1 MKVLIVDD
9 DPDICFAMRTLMQGE
24 GWETGEAMSG
34 DEALRRLDELTGF
47 DAIVLDYRMPGLTG
61 IELARNLREEGI
73 FPPMILCSAYL
84 NADVEA
90 EAKAL
95 GVPTVDKMDLRR
107 LIEMIRSHAGADAE
121 QPPP

>member
-1 MKVLIVDD
+1 MVRVLIVDD
-9 DPDICFAMRTLMQGE
+9 DPNICFALRTLMQQE

-34 DEALRRLDELTGF
+34 EEALQRLDELTGF
-47 DAIVLDYRMPGLTG
+47 DVLVLDYRMPGLTG

-84 NADVEA
+84 NADVEQ

-95 GVPTVDKMDLRR
+95 GVPTVDKIDLRR
-107 LIEMIRSHAGADAE
+107 LIEMIREHADAAGQE
-121 QPPP
+121 P

>member
-1 MKVLIVDD
+1 VRVLIVDD
-9 DPDICFAMRTLMQGE
+9 DPDISFMMRTLMQSE
-24 GWETGEAMSG
+24 GWDTGEAMSG
-34 DEALRRLDELTGF
+34 EEALLRLDELTGY

-61 IELARNLREEGI
+61 IELARNLREEGV

-84 NADVEA
+84 NPDVEA

-107 LIEMIRSHAGADAE
+107 LIDMIRNQAGGDE
-121 QPPP
+121 SE

>member
-1 MKVLIVDD
+1 MRVLIVDD
-9 DPDICFAMRTLMQGE
+9 DPDICLMMRTLMERE

-34 DEALRRLDELTGF
+34 EEALQRLDELTGF

-84 NADVEA
+84 NPEVEE
-90 EAKAL
+90 EAKTL
-95 GVPTVDKMDLRR
+95 GVPTVDKIDLSR
-107 LIEMIRSHAGADAE
+107 LIGMIREQAKSPPAD
-121 QPPP
+121 